1 MSNGMIIETDACR
14 EFFTV
19 PLVETH
25 GDAIA
30 RDARR
35 LPAQVATLK
44 VRHTTIRQANL
55 VIKCKT

>member
-1 MSNGMIIETDACR
+1 MIIETDACR